1 MMSSDMETE
10 NVGEVAPEA
19 PQPTHINVHI
29 TQESVLDKL
38 LLAGWSALQLPASA
52 SSRGLDSSRFLVT
65 SWVVQIV
72 LGLLS
77 VVLGGILCIC
87 QYLAMK
93 TSGAPFWTGIVAL
106 LAGAVA
112 FLHKKR
118 GGACWAL
125 LRTLLVLANFCMAL
139 AAIVL
144 GAREFHIH
152 RYYLRDNFCATR
164 PSDFRPPLRLPS
176 TPSPE
181 ETDRISLCIFYI
193 SMLKPL
199 LISLQAMLLG
209 VWVLLLLASLI
220 PVCVYLWKR
229 FFTKAK
235 TDEKKLLGANVIYP
249 CLSLALDLPPSEA

>member
-1 MMSSDMETE
+1 MSSDMKTE
-10 NVGEVAPEA
+10 DVDEVAPEA
-19 PQPTHINVHI
+19 PQPTHIDVHI
-29 TQESVLDKL
+29 TQESVLAKL

-52 SSRGLDSSRFLVT
+52 SSRGLDSNRFLVT

-87 QYLAMK
+87 QYLAMN
-93 TSGAPFWTGIVAL
+93 TSGAPFWTGIVAM

-118 GGACWAL
+118 GGTCWAL
-125 LRTLLVLANFCMAL
+125 LRTLLVLANFCMAV

-144 GAREFHIH
+144 GAREFHIY
-152 RYYLRDNFCATR
+152 RYYLRDNVCATR
-164 PSDFRPPLRLPS
+164 PSDFWPTQPPN

-181 ETDRISLCIFYI
+181 ETDRISLCIFYV

-199 LISLQAMLLG
+199 LISLQAMLLS
-209 VWVLLLLASLI
+209 VWVLLLLASLT

-235 TDEKKLLGANVIYP
+235 TDEKKLLGANVI
-249 CLSLALDLPPSEA
+249 